1 MTIRR
6 LLDETASYA
15 ADFLEG
21 IPERQVTWSAD
32 VDELRASLG
41 GPLPDAP
48 ADPREVIAHLAA
60 AADPGLVAIPS
71 GRYFGFVIGGAVP
84 AAVAADWLSS
94 AWDQN
99 AGLYVGGPSA
109 AVVEEIAGAWTAEL
123 LGLPDGVSFGFVTGC
138 QMAHVTALAAAR
150 HAVLDRVGWDVN
162 EDGLIGAP
170 RIHVVAGEERHTTI
184 DRALRFL
191 GLGTACLVP
200 VPADGQGRMLPGRAA
215 RDARRGSRGRRS
227 CARRPA
233 TSTRARSTRSR
244 RSPTRRETAG
254 AWFHVDGAFGL
265 WAAAS
270 PALRHL
276 VAGVERADSWATDA
290 HKWLNVP
297 YDCGIVFCA
306 HPDAH
311 RAAMSV
317 RASYLIH
324 AEPGGPRDQMD
335 WNPEFSRRARGFP
348 VYAAIR
354 SLGRAG
360 IAELVERC
368 CAHARRFGEELGAA
382 PGVEVLNDVVLN
394 QVLVRFGD
402 DETHRRGDRGGA
414 GRRHLL
420 ARRHDLARHR
430 RDADLGLEL
439 VHERRGRRALDRR
452 DPQGCRDRLTAPD
465 GRVDHARG
473 AGSRPQ
479 APARPR
485 LRDGAHRRGPLRL
498 QRRRLEGD
506 PRLGPLLAPP
516 DGGSLDG
523 RVPGSPR
530 RAPRRSSAPPARAPR
545 RAARSS
551 PRSARS
557 GSRRCSCSTSSRST
571 GCRSGSRSCSST
583 RRRCSSRSGPASSC
597 TSR

>member
-6 LLDETASYA
+6 LLEETASTA

-21 IPERQVTWSAD
+21 LPERPVTWSAD
-32 VDELRASLG
+32 VADLRASLG
-41 GPLPDAP
+41 GPLPEAP
-48 ADPREVIAHLAA
+48 TDPRAVVAELAA

-84 AAVAADWLSS
+84 AAVAADWLAT

-109 AVVEEIAGAWTAEL
+109 AVVEEVAGAWVAEL

-150 HAVLDRVGWDVN
+150 HDVLARVGWDVN
-162 EDGLIGAP
+162 EGGLIGAP
-170 RIHVVAGEERHTTI
+170 PIHVVVGEERHTTI

-191 GLGTACLVP
+191 GLGSACLVP
-200 VPADGQGRMLPGRAA
+200 VAADGQGRMLAEA
-215 RDARRGSRGRRS
+215 L
-227 CARRPA
+227 
-233 TSTRARSTRSR
+233 
-244 RSPTRRETAG
+244 RETLAGLEGPTIVCAQAGNVNTGSIDPLEEVADAAEEAG
-254 AWFHVDGAFGL
+254 AWLHLDGAFGL

-276 VAGVERADSWATDA
+276 VAGAERADSWATDA

-306 HPDAH
+306 HPKSH
-311 RAAMSV
+311 QAAMSV

-324 AEPGGPRDQMD
+324 AGPGGPRDQMD

-368 CAHARRFGEELGAA
+368 CAHARRFGEELAAA
-382 PGVEVLNDVVLN
+382 PGIEVLNDVVLN

-402 DETHRRGDRGGA
+402 DARTDAVIRAVQEDGTCWLGGTTWHGMGA
-414 GRRHLL
+414 MRISVSNWSTSDEDVERSL
-420 ARRHDLARHR
+420 AAIL
-430 RDADLGLEL
+430 
-439 VHERRGRRALDRR
+439 
-452 DPQGCRDRLTAPD
+452 
-465 GRVDHARG
+465 
-473 AGSRPQ
+473 
-479 APARPR
+479 
-485 LRDGAHRRGPLRL
+485 
-498 QRRRLEGD
+498 
-506 PRLGPLLAPP
+506 
-516 DGGSLDG
+516 
-523 RVPGSPR
+523 
-530 RAPRRSSAPPARAPR
+530 
-545 RAARSS
+545 RAA
-551 PRSARS
+551 A
-557 GSRRCSCSTSSRST
+557 TN
-571 GCRSGSRSCSST
+571 
-583 RRRCSSRSGPASSC
+583 
-597 TSR
+597 